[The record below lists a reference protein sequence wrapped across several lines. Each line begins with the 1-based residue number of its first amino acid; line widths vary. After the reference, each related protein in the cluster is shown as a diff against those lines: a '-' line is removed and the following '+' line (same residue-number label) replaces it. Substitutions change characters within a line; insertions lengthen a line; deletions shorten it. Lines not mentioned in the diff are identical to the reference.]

1 MRWQECDGE
10 ISLQKH
16 HVRESSCACIVSS
29 YLKEEKEKKKLH
41 SHKILF
47 RNMQTEK
54 KNNIPMS
61 STMHTKSI
69 HIAIKKSCTHEYL
82 FLREA
87 IRIHCCSLN
96 IQILKKQLSK
106 YCLFTCTDVLL

>member
-1 MRWQECDGE
+1 MRWQECGGE

-29 YLKEEKEKKKLH
+29 YLKEQKGKKKKLY

-54 KNNIPMS
+54 KQKTIPMS
-61 STMHTKSI
+61 STLHTKSN
-69 HIAIKKSCTHEYL
+69 HNATKKNLYL
-82 FLREA
+82 
-87 IRIHCCSLN
+87 
-96 IQILKKQLSK
+96 
-106 YCLFTCTDVLL
+106 